1 MKINEHTGRL
11 IPFPFPQKTN
21 NPAENI
27 LSFLPMCPPALSSRS
42 ILLVP
47 YSPHHVPTY
56 HQWMQDPDLQAATA
70 SEPLSLEEEYAM
82 QRSWRLDSDKLT
94 FIICQ
99 PRDETISSTSTT
111 TPGSSSSSS
120 GDREK
125 ETQQEKAPKNRIT
138 ATKDDSPDRMIGDI
152 NLFLFPLDSSSSPSP
167 PSPPPSSS
175 PSSSASPPPQ
185 KILGEIEI
193 MIAHKS
199 SQRKGHGK
207 TALLIFLDYILEHW
221 SLIGREFSSSFSS
234 SSASSS
240 SDSSTSF
247 SAAAAAA
254 ISPQLAYLRVKVHET
269 NVGSIRLFE
278 SVGFQR
284 VSETANYFG
293 EIEMRW
299 YTTGDGGGGGHTGGE
314 KAREL
319 PYRMEAVTESS

>member
-1 MKINEHTGRL
+1 MY
-11 IPFPFPQKTN
+11 
-21 NPAENI
+21 
-27 LSFLPMCPPALSSRS
+27 PPALSSRS

-99 PRDETISSTSTT
+99 PRDETTSSTSTA

-120 GDREK
+120 SSSDREK
-125 ETQQEKAPKNRIT
+125 ETQEEKDQKVQIT

-152 NLFLFPLDSSSSPSP
+152 NLFLFPLDSSSSPSS
-167 PSPPPSSS
+167 SPS
-175 PSSSASPPPQ
+175 PSSSEAIPPPPPPQ

-193 MIAHKS
+193 MIADKS

-247 SAAAAAA
+247 SAAVVA
-254 ISPQLAYLRVKVHET
+254 PQLAYLRVKVHET

-299 YTTGDGGGGGHTGGE
+299 YTTGDGDGGGHTGGE

-319 PYRMEAVTESS
+319 PYRMKAVTEGS

>member
-1 MKINEHTGRL
+1 MY
-11 IPFPFPQKTN
+11 PQ
-21 NPAENI
+21 
-27 LSFLPMCPPALSSRS
+27 ALSSRS

-99 PRDETISSTSTT
+99 PRDETTSSTSTS

-120 GDREK
+120 SDTEK
-125 ETQQEKAPKNRIT
+125 ETQEEKVQKVQIT
-138 ATKDDSPDRMIGDI
+138 ATKDDSPDRMLGDI

-167 PSPPPSSS
+167 SPPSSEAI
-175 PSSSASPPPQ
+175 PPPPPPPQ

-207 TALLIFLDYILEHW
+207 TSLLIFLDYILEHW
-221 SLIGREFSSSFSS
+221 SLIGREFSSSSPSSSS
-234 SSASSS
+234 SSA
-240 SDSSTSF
+240 SSTSF
-247 SAAAAAA
+247 SAAAAFVA
-254 ISPQLAYLRVKVHET
+254 PQLAYLRVKVHET
-269 NVGSIRLFE
+269 NVGSFRLFE

-299 YTTGDGGGGGHTGGE
+299 YTTGDDDGGGGANRATHTGGE

>member
-1 MKINEHTGRL
+1 MY
-11 IPFPFPQKTN
+11 
-21 NPAENI
+21 
-27 LSFLPMCPPALSSRS
+27 PPALSSRS

-82 QRSWRLDSDKLT
+82 QRSWKLDSDKLT
-94 FIICQ
+94 FIICR
-99 PRDETISSTSTT
+99 PRDETSSTTTSTA

-120 GDREK
+120 SSDREK
-125 ETQQEKAPKNRIT
+125 ETQEEKVQKVQIT

-152 NLFLFPLDSSSSPSP
+152 NLFLFPLDSSSSP
-167 PSPPPSSS
+167 PPPPS
-175 PSSSASPPPQ
+175 PSSSEAIPPPPPPQ

-193 MIAHKS
+193 MIADKS

-207 TALLIFLDYILEHW
+207 TSLLIFLDYILEHW
-221 SLIGREFSSSFSS
+221 SLIGREFSSSPSFSS
-234 SSASSS
+234 SSASS
-240 SDSSTSF
+240 TSF
-247 SAAAAAA
+247 SAALVA
-254 ISPQLAYLRVKVHET
+254 PQLAYLRVKVHET

-299 YTTGDGGGGGHTGGE
+299 YTTGDGDGGGHTGGE

-319 PYRMEAVTESS
+319 PYRMKAVTEGS

>member
-11 IPFPFPQKTN
+11 IPFPFPQKKIN

-27 LSFLPMCPPALSSRS
+27 LSSLPMCPPALSSRS

-82 QRSWRLDSDKLT
+82 QRSWRLDFDKLT

-99 PRDETISSTSTT
+99 PRDETSSTT

-120 GDREK
+120 SPDREK
-125 ETQQEKAPKNRIT
+125 ETQQEKDQKNQIT

-152 NLFLFPLDSSSSPSP
+152 NLFLFPLDSSPSSSPSPSP
-167 PSPPPSSS
+167 PSSEAIPPP
-175 PSSSASPPPQ
+175 PPPPPPPQ

-193 MIAHKS
+193 MIADKS

-207 TALLIFLDYILEHW
+207 TSLLIFLDYILEHW
-221 SLIGREFSSSFSS
+221 SLIGREFSSSFSFSSSSS
-234 SSASSS
+234 SSA
-240 SDSSTSF
+240 SSTSF
-247 SAAAAAA
+247 SAAAFVA
-254 ISPQLAYLRVKVHET
+254 PQLAYLRVKVHET

-299 YTTGDGGGGGHTGGE
+299 YTSGDGNGGGHTGGE

>member
-1 MKINEHTGRL
+1 
-11 IPFPFPQKTN
+11 
-21 NPAENI
+21 
-27 LSFLPMCPPALSSRS
+27 MCPPALSSRS

-99 PRDETISSTSTT
+99 PRDETSSLSSTT

-120 GDREK
+120 SDREK
-125 ETQQEKAPKNRIT
+125 ETQQEKDHKNQIT

-167 PSPPPSSS
+167 SPSSS
-175 PSSSASPPPQ
+175 PSPSPSSSKAPPPPPPPP

-193 MIAHKS
+193 MIADKS

-207 TALLIFLDYILEHW
+207 TALRTFLDYILEHW
-221 SLIGREFSSSFSS
+221 SLIGREFSSSSS
-234 SSASSS
+234 SSSLYSV
-240 SDSSTSF
+240 SSTSF
-247 SAAAAAA
+247 SAAAAA

-299 YTTGDGGGGGHTGGE
+299 YTTGDGDGGGHTGGE

>member
-1 MKINEHTGRL
+1 MY
-11 IPFPFPQKTN
+11 
-21 NPAENI
+21 
-27 LSFLPMCPPALSSRS
+27 PPALSSRS

-94 FIICQ
+94 FIICL
-99 PRDETISSTSTT
+99 PRDETTSLSSTT

-120 GDREK
+120 SPDREK
-125 ETQQEKAPKNRIT
+125 ETQQEKVQKVQIT

-167 PSPPPSSS
+167 SPPSS
-175 PSSSASPPPQ
+175 PSAPPPPQ

-193 MIAHKS
+193 MIADKS

-221 SLIGREFSSSFSS
+221 SLIGREFSSSSPSSSS
-234 SSASSS
+234 SSASS
-240 SDSSTSF
+240 TSF
-247 SAAAAAA
+247 SAAAAA

-299 YTTGDGGGGGHTGGE
+299 YTTGDGDGGGHTGGE

>member
-11 IPFPFPQKTN
+11 NPFPFPQKTN

-27 LSFLPMCPPALSSRS
+27 LSFLPMYPPALSSRS

-94 FIICQ
+94 FIICR
-99 PRDETISSTSTT
+99 PRDETTSSTTSLTT
-111 TPGSSSSSS
+111 TPGSSSSS

-125 ETQQEKAPKNRIT
+125 ENQQEKEEKDQIT

-167 PSPPPSSS
+167 SPSPPSSEAI
-175 PSSSASPPPQ
+175 PPPPQ

-193 MIAHKS
+193 MIADKS

-207 TALLIFLDYILEHW
+207 TSLLIFLDYILEHW
-221 SLIGREFSSSFSS
+221 SLIGREFSSSSS

-240 SDSSTSF
+240 SDPSTSF
-247 SAAAAAA
+247 PAAAAFVA
-254 ISPQLAYLRVKVHET
+254 PQLAYLRVKVHET

-299 YTTGDGGGGGHTGGE
+299 YTTDGGGGGGGHTGGE

-319 PYRMEAVTESS
+319 PYRMEAATERS

>member
-1 MKINEHTGRL
+1 
-11 IPFPFPQKTN
+11 
-21 NPAENI
+21 
-27 LSFLPMCPPALSSRS
+27 
-42 ILLVP
+42 
-47 YSPHHVPTY
+47 
-56 HQWMQDPDLQAATA
+56 
-70 SEPLSLEEEYAM
+70 M

-99 PRDETISSTSTT
+99 PRDETTSSTSTA

-120 GDREK
+120 SSDREK
-125 ETQQEKAPKNRIT
+125 ETQEEKVQIT

-152 NLFLFPLDSSSSPSP
+152 NLFLFPLDSSSSPP
-167 PSPPPSSS
+167 PSPS
-175 PSSSASPPPQ
+175 PSSSEAIPPPPPPQ

-193 MIAHKS
+193 MIADKS

-247 SAAAAAA
+247 SAAVVA
-254 ISPQLAYLRVKVHET
+254 PQLAYLRVKVHET

-299 YTTGDGGGGGHTGGE
+299 YTTGDGDGGGHTGGE

>member
-1 MKINEHTGRL
+1 
-11 IPFPFPQKTN
+11 
-21 NPAENI
+21 
-27 LSFLPMCPPALSSRS
+27 
-42 ILLVP
+42 
-47 YSPHHVPTY
+47 
-56 HQWMQDPDLQAATA
+56 
-70 SEPLSLEEEYAM
+70 M

-99 PRDETISSTSTT
+99 PRDETTSSTSTA

-120 GDREK
+120 SSDREK
-125 ETQQEKAPKNRIT
+125 ETQEEKDQKVQIT

-152 NLFLFPLDSSSSPSP
+152 NLFLFPLDSSSSPP
-167 PSPPPSSS
+167 PSPS
-175 PSSSASPPPQ
+175 PSSSEAIPPPPPPQ

-193 MIAHKS
+193 MIADKS

-247 SAAAAAA
+247 SAAVVA
-254 ISPQLAYLRVKVHET
+254 PQLAYLRVKVHET

-299 YTTGDGGGGGHTGGE
+299 YTTGDGDGGGHTGGE

-319 PYRMEAVTESS
+319 PYRMKAVTEGS